1 MRIDHFHFVPFT
13 ALKFV
18 GVCSK
23 HLRKSTEIFG
33 NLLKTSEMFGLPTKF
48 KEPSGIFEKWLEILG
63 KFPKTTQCIVRILSK
78 KYYGRLEVQN
88 FSSRAEEHFNT
99 QKEISY
105 LSAAM

>member
-33 NLLKTSEMFGLPTKF
+33 NLLKTSEMSGLPTKF
-48 KEPSGIFEKWLEILG
+48 EEPSEIFEKWLEIFG
-63 KFPKTTQCIVRILSK
+63 KFPKTAQCTTSFPGSLILPPGAS
-78 KYYGRLEVQN
+78 
-88 FSSRAEEHFNT
+88 EERPWHTLVTCHFDN
-99 QKEISY
+99 
-105 LSAAM
+105 